1 MIDFVLFKGIRK
13 WLMIDCWFWLEYGV
27 CGVCFWSVLV
37 VGRMYYED
45 SGESWLLM
53 DLVLFFLFEF
63 VFFIVLLM

>member
-1 MIDFVLFKGIRK
+1 
-13 WLMIDCWFWLEYGV
+13 MIDCWFWLEYGV